1 MQMAATK
8 YLALDV
14 HQATCTYSVRDV
26 HGRIVGRGVVD
37 TSARELVAL
46 LRRFGSNLHVTFEEG
61 TQAEW
66 LHDLLLPHCAKLIV
80 CNPREN
86 ASKQNKNDRIDAD
99 KLSDLLRLG
108 SLTPVF
114 HANYHV
120 RPLKELVRA
129 YNALVIDAVRVM
141 LRIKAIYRARLS
153 ATAGK
158 GVYRPAL
165 RREWLGKISDA
176 GARKRAELFLAQLD
190 SITSLR
196 LKAKTAMLR
205 EARKHPA
212 FHLLQTFPRIG
223 PVRAA
228 EFIAIIGSPHRFR
241 TKRNLWPYAGL
252 AVVQHS
258 SADHELAGDR
268 IRRKARPPMTRGL
281 NINSNRQ
288 LKKVLKALAADLSH
302 SDTPLGA
309 AHLARLERG
318 MRKELAL
325 LTLARTAA
333 AILLSMWKKGVPYD
347 EHRVKTTH
355 ASVPALP

>member
-1 MQMAATK
+1 MQMATVK

-14 HQATCTYSVRDV
+14 HQATCTYSVREPA
-26 HGRIVGRGVVD
+26 GRVIERGVVG
-37 TSARELVAL
+37 TNARELVAL
-46 LRRFGSNLHVTFEEG
+46 ERRLGPNLHVTFEEG

-66 LHDLLLPHCAKLIV
+66 LHDLLSPHCAKLVV

-86 ASKQNKNDRIDAD
+86 RGKQNKSDRVDAD
-99 KLSDLLRLG
+99 KLSELLHLG

-114 HANYHV
+114 HANHSV

-129 YNALVIDAVRVM
+129 YNALVNDAIRVM
-141 LRIKAIYRARLS
+141 LRIKAIYRARLAS
-153 ATAGK
+153 AAGK

-165 RREWLGKISDA
+165 RREWLEKIA
-176 GARKRAELFLAQLD
+176 EPAARKRAELFLSQLD
-190 SITSLR
+190 ALSSLR

-212 FHLLQTFPRIG
+212 FHLLQTFPRVG

-228 EFIAIIGSPHRFR
+228 ELIAIIGSPHRFR
-241 TKRNLWPYAGL
+241 TRRHLWPYAGL
-252 AVVQHS
+252 AVVRHS
-258 SADHELAGDR
+258 SADHVVVDQH
-268 IRRKARPPMTRGL
+268 IRRRSRPPMTRGL
-281 NINSNRQ
+281 NNNSNRD
-288 LKKVLKALAADLSH
+288 LKKVLKAIAVDLSH

-309 AHLARLERG
+309 AHRARLERG
-318 MRKELAL
+318 TRKELAL

-347 EHRVKTTH
+347 PNRVKTTH
-355 ASVPALP
+355 ASVPTDA